1 MTKLQEKQ
9 MWKTEHSAETSA
21 RQDALWGLLAD
32 ADGWPSWNPG
42 LSSAHLDGP
51 LRNGTTGHTT
61 QANGQKGNFT
71 VRELELGTYFVNE
84 ARVPGAI
91 LRFQHRIEAVGD
103 ARSRVTLGAS
113 IEGPMAP
120 VWGHIFGRQIAGYM
134 PEAVRQLVSRAEG
147 KPPARERD

>member
-32 ADGWPSWNPG
+32 ADGWPSWNPR

-51 LRNGTTGHTT
+51 LRNGTTGQTT